1 MREPAGHDSPDRSDQ
16 LSPNR
21 ALHDSTG
28 ATASQRSGNN
38 GPVGNPTVS
47 FPEPSAEAEPASEQ
61 SGPA

>member
-1 MREPAGHDSPDRSDQ
+1 MREPAGHDNPDRSDQ

-28 ATASQRSGNN
+28 ATASQRIGNN

-47 FPEPSAEAEPASEQ
+47 FPDTSAEAEAGEQ